1 MIGDIYL
8 LDTHTLIWAESDSS
22 RLPKPVLNIV
32 SDRSK
37 LVYFSQINLFEI
49 GIKQKLGKLPTFGLS
64 LEKFYNKAIEAGF
77 EFLPL
82 TNQHI
87 YAYNEIPL
95 MDNHRDPFD
104 RLLLATALH
113 EKATILSGDEKLK
126 QYNGVVNV
134 LW

>member
-1 MIGDIYL
+1 MAYGKYL
-8 LDTHTLIWAESDSS
+8 LDTHALIWLETNNSQVPSS
-22 RLPKPVLNIV
+22 IIDIVLD
-32 SDRSK
+32 DRNFK
-37 LVYFSQINLFEI
+37 YFSQITLYEI
-49 GIKQKLGKLPTFGLS
+49 AIKQKLGKLPLLGLS
-64 LEKFYNKAIEAGF
+64 LEDFYNRTLESGF

-95 MDNHRDPFD
+95 KDNHRDPFD